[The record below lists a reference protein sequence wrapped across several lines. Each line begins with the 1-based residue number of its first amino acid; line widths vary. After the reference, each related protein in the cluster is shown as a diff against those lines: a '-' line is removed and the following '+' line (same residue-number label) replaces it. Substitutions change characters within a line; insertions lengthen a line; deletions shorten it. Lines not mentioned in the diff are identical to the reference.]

1 MKKKTKL
8 IGVQFDRKTYGKHEK
23 VYYYKSN
30 KNIKVGDTV
39 EVKAPTGG
47 KPDVIVVDIK
57 ENDNRR
63 KYKRL

>member
-30 KNIKVGDTV
+30 KDLKVGDTV

>member
-8 IGVQFDRKTYGKHEK
+8 IGVQFDRKKYGKHEK

-30 KNIKVGDTV
+30 KDLKVGDTV

>member
-30 KNIKVGDTV
+30 KDLKVGDTV

-47 KPDVIVVDIK
+47 NPDVIVVDIK

>member
-30 KNIKVGDTV
+30 KDIKVG
-39 EVKAPTGG
+39 
-47 KPDVIVVDIK
+47 I
-57 ENDNRR
+57 
-63 KYKRL
+63 L